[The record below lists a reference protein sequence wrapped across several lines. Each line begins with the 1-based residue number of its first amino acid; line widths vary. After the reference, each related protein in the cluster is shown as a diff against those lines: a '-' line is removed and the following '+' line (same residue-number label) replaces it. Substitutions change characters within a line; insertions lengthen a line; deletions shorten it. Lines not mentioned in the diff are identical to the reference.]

1 MAPVSERVS
10 WAVAHRLP
18 PLSQNG
24 MTGLASKSCPKLA
37 DCQYYSMDIFW
48 YLGLLYPAWGP
59 FTKTNELTRIG
70 LYKDIYIYTCVNI
83 YIYTYTYVHVSWGQ
97 RHLIPSSSKWM
108 EVTTPHSESCHSPNP
123 KPSHQAIHAVDVLI
137 IEAQGGQNVGS
148 LKHRC
153 WRNLLHQAQTILK
166 CWVICDGSQYI
177 CCYDIIY
184 IYKSIN
190 IYINNMKWY

>member
-83 YIYTYTYVHVSWGQ
+83 YIYLYICSCKL
-97 RHLIPSSSKWM
+97 R
-108 EVTTPHSESCHSPNP
+108 TTAPHSILFEVDGSNDPTLRILPQP
-123 KPSHQAIHAVDVLI
+123 KPKTIAPSHPRRRCADHRSPRWPKCRL
-137 IEAQGGQNVGS
+137 
-148 LKHRC
+148 LK
-153 WRNLLHQAQTILK
+153 A
-166 CWVICDGSQYI
+166 
-177 CCYDIIY
+177 
-184 IYKSIN
+184 
-190 IYINNMKWY
+190 